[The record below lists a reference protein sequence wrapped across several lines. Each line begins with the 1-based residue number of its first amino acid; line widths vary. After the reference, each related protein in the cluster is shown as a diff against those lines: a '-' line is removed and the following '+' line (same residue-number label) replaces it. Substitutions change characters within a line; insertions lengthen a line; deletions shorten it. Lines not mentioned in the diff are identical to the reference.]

1 LDISGRILPRLGF
14 ASGAQVLAWPA
25 VSGTG
30 VPGELTGSDEDG
42 RFGLT
47 LPPGTKKVSLVVLPP
62 GSALR
67 ILDAEVARVRLLEI
81 HVDTPGGTLILDLP
95 EQDLKDG
102 KDRKTARDEDPCHPA
117 ARERNALTM
126 PRLLRRWADL
136 QGTPQTPGR
145 LVVPNVEPGPY
156 TLCAT
161 DPSPTLRHGAPPDGE
176 PRCVGGVL
184 EAAGELALKLPGDSQ
199 LKASN

>member
-1 LDISGRILPRLGF
+1 
-14 ASGAQVLAWPA
+14 VLAWPPA
-25 VSGTG
+25 SGAS
-30 VPGELTGSDEDG
+30 VPAELTWTDEDG

-47 LPPGTKKVSLVVLPP
+47 LPLGTKTVSLVVLPP

-67 ILDAEVARVRLLEI
+67 ILDAEVARVRLLEV
-81 HVDTPGGTLILDLP
+81 HVDTAGGTLILDLP
-95 EQDLKDG
+95 AKDLQDF
-102 KDRKTARDEDPCHPA
+102 KDRKVPKVGDLDPCEPA
-117 ARERNALTM
+117 ARGRNALTM

-145 LVVPNVEPGPY
+145 LMVPNVEPGPY
-156 TLCAT
+156 TLCVT
-161 DPSPTLRHGAPPDGE
+161 DTSPILRHGAPPDGD

-184 EAAGELALKLPGDSQ
+184 EAAGELALKLPGVAQ